1 MAKKQPRT
9 SKAKVQAAIHAAE
22 VLKLR
27 LEGLSYREIA
37 EKSGISA
44 GHACKIIGQM
54 LDEYAADTAE
64 RLDLWRRL
72 ELARLERG
80 IAAVWEKAQAGNVG
94 AVEQARKLIESEI
107 RLLGLGAP
115 ARVAL
120 TDPTGEKEFGG
131 LAALLRETDL

>member
-1 MAKKQPRT
+1 MPRKSRT
-9 SKAKVQAAIHAAE
+9 SARKVAAAMHAAE

-37 EKSGISA
+37 EKCDVSA
-44 GHACKIIGQM
+44 GHACRIIGQM

-80 IAAVWEKAQAGNVG
+80 IAAVWPKAEAGSTS
-94 AVEQARKLIESEI
+94 AIEQVRRLIESEI
-107 RLLGLGAP
+107 RLLGLAAP
-115 ARVAL
+115 VKIA
-120 TDPTGEKEFGG
+120 PTSPDGEREYGG
-131 LAALLRETDL
+131 LASLLREGDL